1 MGTNPRTSLFGVH
14 MPDIIKGRAVRS
26 MSVRR
31 REVLALGVV
40 SLALSATACSPFA
53 LVRGRKKRKV
63 STYLSGLD
71 GVTSVKVHVDSD
83 FVSDDRWDVTVN
95 LKENPG
101 QETVLA
107 IIRNARNEVVH
118 LVDSDKVD
126 LDVRWDQGVTS
137 VACHLPMDDSEKAVL
152 AAMKVVSSDL
162 ERVGIS
168 KERITLDYQ
177 NGTSLPDNAILPPTS
192 PVVGVGSLQAE
203 QDYFVGGSYCFITHS
218 QGVDLTSVP
227 IKRALEAIPADKRIN
242 ATVILNAHDDISH
255 VTQLTVRGLGEDGKG
270 VDVAA
275 AAPVLAAVLGNQ
287 VLQRVEL
294 TTQLDGDQDF
304 EEVIF
309 DMQSGDVLGQ
319 GDPPEKAA
327 AILSAA
333 RQAAASSS

>member
-1 MGTNPRTSLFGVH
+1 M
-14 MPDIIKGRAVRS
+14 RS

-71 GVTSVKVHVDSD
+71 GVTSVKVHIDPD
-83 FVSDDRWDVTVN
+83 LVSDDRWDVTVN

-137 VACHLPMDDSEKAVL
+137 MACHLPMDDPEKAVL

-192 PVVGVGSLQAE
+192 PVVGVGSLQTE

-227 IKRALEAIPADKRIN
+227 IKRALEAIPADKRVN
-242 ATVILNAHDDISH
+242 AIVSLTAHDDINQ
-255 VTQLTVRGLGEDGKG
+255 VTQLTVQGLGEDGKG

-294 TTQLDGDQDF
+294 TTALDGDQDF
-304 EEVIF
+304 EEVVF

>member
-1 MGTNPRTSLFGVH
+1 MDPG
-14 MPDIIKGRAVRS
+14 
-26 MSVRR
+26 
-31 REVLALGVV
+31 
-40 SLALSATACSPFA
+40 
-53 LVRGRKKRKV
+53 LV
-63 STYLSGLD
+63 T
-71 GVTSVKVHVDSD
+71 
-83 FVSDDRWDVTVN
+83 DDRWDVVVN
-95 LKENPG
+95 LKGDPG
-101 QETVLA
+101 QDAVLA
-107 IIRNARNEVVH
+107 IIRNARNEVVN

-137 VACHLPMDDSEKAVL
+137 MACHLPMDDSEKAVL

-162 ERVGIS
+162 EHVGIS

-177 NGTSLPDNAILPPTS
+177 NGTSLPNNAILPPTS
-192 PVVGVGSLQAE
+192 PVMGIGSLQTE

-227 IKRALEAIPADKRIN
+227 IKRVIDAIPADRRVH
-242 ATVILNAHDDISH
+242 ATVILNAHDDVSQ

-294 TTQLDGDQDF
+294 TTALDGDQDF
-304 EEVIF
+304 EEVVF

>member
-1 MGTNPRTSLFGVH
+1 
-14 MPDIIKGRAVRS
+14 
-26 MSVRR
+26 MSIRR
-31 REVLALGVV
+31 REALALGVA
-40 SLALSATACSPFA
+40 SFALGVAGCSPFA
-53 LVRGRKKRKV
+53 LVRGKRKRKV
-63 STYLSGLD
+63 TQYLSGLD
-71 GVTSVKVHVDSD
+71 GVTSVEIHVDPD
-83 FVSDDRWDVTVN
+83 LVSDDRWDVTVN
-95 LKENPG
+95 LKEDPG
-101 QETVLA
+101 QDTVLA
-107 IIRNARNEVVH
+107 IVRNARNEVVN
-118 LVDSDKVD
+118 LADSDKVD
-126 LDVRWDQGVTS
+126 LNVRWVQGVTS
-137 VACHLPMDDSEKAVL
+137 MACHLPMNDPEKAVL
-152 AAMKVVSSDL
+152 AAMKVVSSEL

-168 KERITLDYQ
+168 KERILLDYQ
-177 NGTSLPDNAILPPTS
+177 NGATLPDNAILPPTS
-192 PVVGVGSLQAE
+192 PVVSVGSLQTE

-227 IKRALEAIPADKRIN
+227 IKRVLDAIPADQRVH
-242 ATVILNAHDDISH
+242 ATVILNAHDDISQ

-294 TTQLDGDQDF
+294 TTALDGDQDF

>member
-1 MGTNPRTSLFGVH
+1 MT
-14 MPDIIKGRAVRS
+14 I
-26 MSVRR
+26 RR
-31 REVLALGVV
+31 REALALGVAF
-40 SLALSATACSPFA
+40 LALGVAGCSPFA
-53 LVRGRKKRKV
+53 LVRGKRKRKV
-63 STYLSGLD
+63 TQYLSGLD
-71 GVTSVKVHVDSD
+71 GVTSVEIHVDPD
-83 FVSDDRWDVTVN
+83 LVADDRWDVTVN
-95 LKENPG
+95 LKEDPG

-137 VACHLPMDDSEKAVL
+137 VACHLPMNDAEKVVS
-152 AAMKVVSSDL
+152 AAMKVVSSEL

-168 KERITLDYQ
+168 KERIILDYQ
-177 NGTSLPDNAILPPTS
+177 NGATLPDNAILPPTS
-192 PVVGVGSLQAE
+192 PVVGVGSLQTE

-218 QGVDLTSVP
+218 QGVDLSSVP
-227 IKRALEAIPADKRIN
+227 IKRVVDAIPADKRVN
-242 ATVILNAHDDISH
+242 AIVSLNAHDDVSQ

-294 TTQLDGDQDF
+294 TTVLDDDHDF
-304 EEVIF
+304 EEVVF

-319 GDPPEKAA
+319 GDPPEKGAPILAA
-327 AILSAA
+327 A
-333 RQAAASSS
+333 QQAASSSS